1 MNQRP
6 PVAGQRYDECL
17 KLKKLNFRNP
27 ITNSHYPERRNMP
40 FDGPVKGGGENFMSN
55 PGDFPSQQFPTNNA
69 MVNGPQQ
76 VQMNGV
82 SSQQASNRYHQQPK
96 QPLPPKVTT
105 MPETF

>member
-6 PVAGQRYDECL
+6 PMAGQRYDECL

-27 ITNSHYPERRNMP
+27 ITNSHYTERRNLP
-40 FDGPVKGGGENFMSN
+40 FDGPVKGGGENFMAN
-55 PGDFPSQQFPTNNA
+55 PGGFPSQQFPTNA
-69 MVNGPQQ
+69 MANGPQQ

-96 QPLPPKVTT
+96 QPLPPKVTV
-105 MPETF
+105 MPDTF